1 MSKPSSR
8 IQASPT
14 RAIGRGRPR
23 PAPLAATPLG
33 TTLLAAALLAAF
45 GGPLSAQERGA
56 NPDEGMRTLAP
67 VVVTAARAVQGAA
80 STPASV
86 SVVDSEALAW
96 RAALR
101 IGDALADVPGVY
113 LRGAAFGASPPASGQ
128 AVLSLRG
135 IPRTVRTLVMIDGH
149 PINNALSGGINV
161 ASLITDQIDRIEVV
175 RGPYSAL
182 YGGNAMGGVINVIT
196 ASPDQP
202 LAQVRA
208 GFGNYGQ
215 RAGALALRHRFE
227 GGLGITLAAGWRE
240 SSGYADSDDV
250 VKPTTAG
257 AATTTVTGARAT
269 TSPDGTPAWWLGN
282 KGARP
287 WTQHY
292 GDLGLHWNA
301 GQATRL
307 TVGIARTGYRVGY
320 SGPDSFL
327 RNSAGESVYS
337 GNVSVDGA
345 SGRRIALAAS
355 DWFTATPASESDER
369 LYARLNHR
377 FGDGTQLAAHLG
389 MLSHRFT
396 FSQPGA
402 GRAAYDSGPGDLT
415 EQPNRRIDLD
425 VSLRKRFSSQWAAVG
440 GVSVSR
446 GQLDRRN
453 MTLTNWRDQDSL
465 GTQLNAGSGVSE
477 SIALFAQLDYR
488 ISEQLTAYAGGR
500 ADRVRHHGEVSQNTT
515 PAFAIRYDTQAYSQF
530 SPKLALVWQASPGV
544 SLRGSYGE
552 GFRPPAL
559 LDLYSRTVVPGAT
572 AGAESINEASP
583 DLKPERVR
591 SLEVGADWRGRGGAS
606 ASVTL
611 YSQRLNDLIY
621 RRRLSPTL
629 TRTENAAQADVD
641 GIEAQLSWP
650 VGAPGMRLSAMLT
663 HHFRYDI
670 TRNSAVPASEGK
682 RLTDVPQT
690 TASLALEGAYG
701 RASGFVA
708 LRHVSRVFGSGDDQN
723 RNIATGVYGAYDAYT
738 TLAARIAWQLDRHIE
753 LSLAGENLTNRRYF
767 AFGRQPG
774 RMVFGQAAYRW

>member
-1 MSKPSSR
+1 MPKQPSR
-8 IQASPT
+8 ILASRT
-14 RAIGRGRPR
+14 HAIARGGAQL
-23 PAPLAATPLG
+23 APHAALAP
-33 TTLLAAALLAAF
+33 TLLAAALLAAF
-45 GGPLSAQERGA
+45 AGSLAAQERSTDPGES
-56 NPDEGMRTLAP
+56 PRTLAP
-67 VVVTAARAVQGAA
+67 VVVTATRVALGAA

-86 SVVDSEALAW
+86 SVVGSEALAL
-96 RAALR
+96 RAPLR

-208 GFGNYGQ
+208 GIGNFGQ
-215 RAGALALRHRFE
+215 RAGALALRHRLE

-240 SSGYADSDDV
+240 SAGYADSDDV

-257 AATTTVTGARAT
+257 TATVPVTGARAT
-269 TSPDGTPAWWLGN
+269 TTPDGSPAWWLGN

-301 GQATRL
+301 GPATRV
-307 TVGIARTGYRVGY
+307 TVGFAHTGYRVGY

-327 RNSAGESVYS
+327 RNSAGESVYT

-345 SGRRIALAAS
+345 TGRRIALAAT
-355 DWFTATPASESDER
+355 DWFTPTPASETDER
-369 LYARLNHR
+369 FYARLNHR
-377 FGDGTQLAAHLG
+377 FADGTQLAAHLG

-396 FSQPGA
+396 FSQASA
-402 GRAAYDSGPGDLT
+402 GRATYDGGPGELT
-415 EQPNRRIDLD
+415 EQPNRRIDVD
-425 VSLRKRFSSQWAAVG
+425 VSLRKRFSPQWAAVG
-440 GVSVSR
+440 GVAVSR
-446 GQLDRRN
+446 GQLDRRTV
-453 MTLTNWRDQDSL
+453 TLVNWRDQDTK
-465 GTQLNAGSGVSE
+465 GNGLNSGSGVSE
-477 SIALFAQLDYR
+477 SVAVFGQLDYR
-488 ISEQLTAYAGGR
+488 ISDDLTAYAGGR
-500 ADRVRHHGEVSQNTT
+500 ADRVQHHGEVTQNTA
-515 PAFAIRYDTQAYSQF
+515 PAFAIKYGNQAYSQF
-530 SPKLALVWQASPGV
+530 SPKLALVWQASPSV
-544 SLRGSYGE
+544 SLRGSYGQ

-559 LDLYSRTVVPGAT
+559 LDLYSRTAVPGAT
-572 AGAESINEASP
+572 AGTDSINDASP
-583 DLKPERVR
+583 ELKPERVR
-591 SLEVGADWRGRGGAS
+591 SLEVGADWQGRNGAG

-629 TRTENAAQADVD
+629 TKTENAAQADVD

-650 VGAPGMRLSAMLT
+650 LGVPGVRINAMLT
-663 HHFRYDI
+663 HLFRYDI

-690 TASLALEGAYG
+690 TASLALEGVYG
-701 RASGFVA
+701 KASGFVA
-708 LRHVSRVFGSGDDQN
+708 LRHVSRVFGSGDDLN
-723 RNIATGVYGAYDAYT
+723 RNTATGVYGAYDAYT
-738 TLAARIAWQLDRHIE
+738 TLAARIAWQLDRRIE

-774 RMVFGQAAYRW
+774 RMVFGQATYRW

>member
-1 MSKPSSR
+1 MSRKCNSHTAPD
-8 IQASPT
+8 APLT
-14 RAIGRGRPR
+14 GRGTPR
-23 PAPLAATPLG
+23 RCPTGTFTP
-33 TTLLAAALLAAF
+33 TLLTAALLAAF
-45 GGPLSAQERGA
+45 AAPLAAQPSAPEGDGGTRS
-56 NPDEGMRTLAP
+56 LAP
-67 VVVTAARAVQGAA
+67 VVVTATRMALGAA
-80 STPASV
+80 ATPASV
-86 SVVDSEALAW
+86 SVVDSEAVAR
-96 RAALR
+96 RAPLR

-161 ASLITDQIDRIEVV
+161 ASLIADQIDRIEIV

-208 GFGNYGQ
+208 GVGNFGQ

-227 GGLGITLAAGWRE
+227 GGLGITFAAGWRE
-240 SSGYADSDDV
+240 SAGYADSDDV
-250 VKPTTAG
+250 VKPATAG
-257 AATTTVTGARAT
+257 AATVPVTGARPT
-269 TSPDGTPAWWLGN
+269 TAPDGTPAWWLGN

-301 GQATRL
+301 GPATRI
-307 TVGIARTGYRVGY
+307 TVGLAHTGYRVGY
-320 SGPDSFL
+320 SGPESFL
-327 RNSAGESVYS
+327 RNSAGDSVFS

-345 SGRRIALAAS
+345 AGRRIALAAS
-355 DWFTATPASESDER
+355 DWFTATPSSESDER
-369 LYARLNHR
+369 FYARLTHR
-377 FGDGTQLAAHLG
+377 FDEGTQLAAHLG
-389 MLSHRFT
+389 MLRHQFS
-396 FSQPGA
+396 FSQPSA

-425 VSLRKRFSSQWAAVG
+425 VSLRKRFSPQWAAIG
-440 GVSVSR
+440 GVSLSR

-453 MTLTNWRDQDSL
+453 VALTNWRDQDSL
-465 GTQLNAGSGVSE
+465 GAALNSGAGVSE
-477 SIALFAQLDYR
+477 SVAVFAQVDYR
-488 ISEQLTAYAGGR
+488 ITEQITAYAGGR
-500 ADRVRHHGEVSQNTT
+500 ADRVQHHGEVVQNTA
-515 PAFAIRYDTQAYSQF
+515 PAFSINYGNQTYSQF
-530 SPKLALVWQASPGV
+530 SPKVALVWQATPGV

-572 AGAESINEASP
+572 AGAESVNEASP
-583 DLKPERVR
+583 ELKPERVR
-591 SLEVGADWRGRGGAS
+591 SLEVGADWRGRNGAS

-621 RRRLSPTL
+621 RRRITPTL
-629 TRTENAAQADVD
+629 TRTENAAQGDVD

-650 VGAPGMRLSAMLT
+650 LGGPGMRISAMLT

-682 RLTDVPQT
+682 RITDVPQT

-708 LRHVSRVFGSGDDQN
+708 LRHVSQVFGSGDDQN
-723 RNIATGVYGAYDAYT
+723 RNTASGVYGAYDAYT
-738 TLAARIAWQLDRHIE
+738 TLAARVAWQFDRHIE

-767 AFGRQPG
+767 VFGRQPG
-774 RMVFGQAAYRW
+774 RMVFGQATYRW